1 MHLSISSFSN
11 RIHSG
16 PWGRIWLAAFLIAFF
31 ALSALEIFWRTEG
44 HIPSVVDDP
53 ELWSLHRAR
62 IMDGG
67 KDTIV
72 LLGASRI
79 QLDFSMGVLSEI
91 FSDSDIIQLAIDGK
105 HPLAVLRDLAE
116 NTDFSGVVL
125 CSITSM
131 GFQRQFRDDQD
142 DHVEYYRKNST
153 LNTRLNRLISSVIQG
168 HLVIVDPYL
177 KVKRLIDR
185 YIKSGRFPAPRYLI
199 TLHDRSRL
207 ADYSMINIE
216 KQYNYRIKRIRE
228 IYAGNPPVPPE
239 EWRRHAAEIRPFVE
253 KIEKRGG
260 RVVFIRLPSSGEHWE
275 IDEQFYPRTEY
286 WDRLA
291 GLTGAHTLHFR
302 DVKGMENFVCP
313 EGSHLDRKD
322 AADFTRALAGELVK
336 MGIFEGKSLPA
347 KSLK

>member
-1 MHLSISSFSN
+1 MPSSISSFN
-11 RIHSG
+11 RQAPSG
-16 PWGRIWLAAFLIAFF
+16 QWGRVWLLALFAVVLI
-31 ALSALEIFWRTEG
+31 LGGMEVFWRSCG
-44 HIPSVVDDP
+44 HTPTVVDDP
-53 ELWSLHRAR
+53 ELWSLHRSR
-62 IMDGG
+62 VMDGG

-79 QLDFSMGVLSEI
+79 QLDLSMDTLREI
-91 FSDSDIIQLAIDGK
+91 FPESNVLQLAIDGK
-105 HPLAVLRDLAE
+105 HPLAALRDLAG
-116 NTDFSGVVL
+116 NTAFSGVVL

-216 KQYNYRIKRIRE
+216 KQYKYRIKRIRE
-228 IYAGNPPVPPE
+228 IYAENPPVPPE

-275 IDEQFYPRTEY
+275 IDEQFYPRTDY

-291 GLTGAHTLHFR
+291 GLTGAITIHFK
-302 DVKGMENFVCP
+302 DIDGMEEFNCP
-313 EGSHLDRKD
+313 EGSHLDRRD
-322 AADFTRALAGELVK
+322 APGFTRILAAELIK
-336 MGIFEGKSLPA
+336 RGIIYEAKGLP
-347 KSLK
+347 